1 MLTKVNLNFQGGA
14 NEIFHSQANEASIET
29 AGAKANEFPRV
40 EVYTDIDGDPA
51 IFTHIETSPQSQT
64 PALPDL
70 YTPPESTASSI
81 ADSPT
86 PGMKPPFLA
95 HLL

>member
-51 IFTHIETSPQSQT
+51 IFTHIETSPQSRS

-70 YTPPESTASSI
+70 YTPPESIASSI
-81 ADSPT
+81 ADSPA
-86 PGMKPPFLA
+86 PGMKSRFLS
-95 HLL
+95 HF